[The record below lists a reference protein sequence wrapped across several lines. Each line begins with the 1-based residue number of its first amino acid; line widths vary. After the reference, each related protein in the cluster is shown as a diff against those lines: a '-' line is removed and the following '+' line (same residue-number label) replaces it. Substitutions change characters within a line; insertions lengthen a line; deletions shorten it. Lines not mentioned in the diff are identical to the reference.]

1 MSASASASAR
11 RTPHVGDVIPMASY
25 TMPAPTWTVKPQFA
39 GWEIDHTRF
48 EVKRLLGKGS
58 YGSVAEAIDHL
69 TGARVAIKKIPN
81 IFEVFENAKRIY
93 REVRILRLLHHPA
106 VVKVTHIQQPS
117 DFLHFTD
124 LYIVFECMDTDLA
137 KLTRDDTQCL
147 TIPHVRWFLYQ
158 LLLSMK
164 YVHSAHIIHRDIK
177 PANILLTESCEL
189 KLCDFGLART
199 TDAEE
204 DDEEDVRD
212 MLGVAG
218 RNASATPEEAG
229 AATSAHTHDSAIAGD
244 AAGGAGD
251 AAAAPALPRSMTKH
265 VVTRWYRAPEL
276 PLYNDGAYTT
286 AIDIWSIGCCY
297 AEMLGMLDT
306 GDPESRYDRRALFPG
321 GSCAPMSREKNKDK
335 TGKERKDQLSVIFD
349 VLGTPT
355 EDEIA
360 RARTPAAQS
369 FLRSLKPRPAE
380 NLAARYPTATRE
392 AIDLL
397 QKFLR
402 FHAEDRISIDA
413 ALAHPFLAPV
423 RRPHDETVR
432 KEGAI
437 HFRRV
442 TAENIR
448 ELFIE
453 EIRAY
458 NTHIPDN
465 WKDLAL
471 RDQYEWRAIMA
482 EAGDIELPTP

>member
-1 MSASASASAR
+1 
-11 RTPHVGDVIPMASY
+11 
-25 TMPAPTWTVKPQFA
+25 
-39 GWEIDHTRF
+39 
-48 EVKRLLGKGS
+48 
-58 YGSVAEAIDHL
+58 
-69 TGARVAIKKIPN
+69 
-81 IFEVFENAKRIY
+81 
-93 REVRILRLLHHPA
+93 
-106 VVKVTHIQQPS
+106 
-117 DFLHFTD
+117 
-124 LYIVFECMDTDLA
+124 
-137 KLTRDDTQCL
+137 
-147 TIPHVRWFLYQ
+147 
-158 LLLSMK
+158 
-164 YVHSAHIIHRDIK
+164 
-177 PANILLTESCEL
+177 
-189 KLCDFGLART
+189 
-199 TDAEE
+199 
-204 DDEEDVRD
+204 
-212 MLGVAG
+212 
-218 RNASATPEEAG
+218 
-229 AATSAHTHDSAIAGD
+229 
-244 AAGGAGD
+244 
-251 AAAAPALPRSMTKH
+251 MTKH

-286 AIDIWSIGCCY
+286 SIDIWSIGCCY

-355 EDEIA
+355 EEEIA
-360 RARTPAAQS
+360 RARTPAAQA

-413 ALAHPFLAPV
+413 ALAHPFLTPV

-442 TAENIR
+442 TADNIR